1 MTPDGALRGGL
12 AVLRVAGWQGCAAAT
27 PKTPTYMH
35 DLYIFR
41 FRAVRALAQ
50 FKKSMLSLMLFAAV
64 SSAWAD
70 YYVGPTALGNASG
83 SDWNNRAAYTT
94 ASFWN
99 TMQTA
104 LNTGPVVV
112 RFAGGTYSQGMLD
125 LSNKGHP
132 VNLLTIMAN
141 TLHAPVFSSSVSHQL
156 KLRGA
161 QNIRVYGLKF
171 SGTGIT
177 SFAVWCQSSGKNT
190 SRFLTFDTCKFENL
204 TQVAYGAI
212 GILDNSRDITV
223 TGCTFANVGI
233 GGGAHMLYCDHD
245 ARNITVT
252 NCSFTNCKGDYV
264 RFRDDTDFAKVDNCT
279 FHSTSTTY
287 NQDFIR
293 MPLFNDVNPGD
304 EYFGTDFQFTNNDF
318 TYDVASGTNRVAI
331 AFDVSGYNSTSYD
344 FSPTTTQAATL
355 SGTDYTAARA
365 LLSSNMGIEGL
376 RVKIHGN
383 SFSGTAYW
391 EAYGYFA
398 NYGSTGSGVNGY
410 TNVRPGTWA
419 SSGTLGAAPKLSFN
433 ANFERAGRWLR
444 NWDSMW
450 NGTAPV
456 SHAGLN
462 GTSKAARMAA
472 TGVNEMWQ
480 WVASPLT
487 TSYTHDLLFA
497 VGPHSG
503 TGAKFRVDIFHNT
516 VTDSRVSVGV
526 SDSGQFGIFNGSSFV
541 ALPELGTLQFSLD
554 ANSDGDYSD
563 AGDTLRWY
571 KLRIVGN
578 YSGAT
583 PYVDIH
589 TSNVNSTTLSNSSLG
604 KSIWVNGGPATGQK
618 AGCVNYRNDAA
629 AVILDELTWQ

>member
-1 MTPDGALRGGL
+1 MPRIHSLHAISDRFVAVPVVLALFRMFGL
-12 AVLRVAGWQGCAAAT
+12 VL
-27 PKTPTYMH
+27 
-35 DLYIFR
+35 
-41 FRAVRALAQ
+41 
-50 FKKSMLSLMLFAAV
+50 LFAAAV
-64 SSAWAD
+64 ARAD
-70 YYVGPTALGNASG
+70 YYVGPTALGNGSG
-83 SDWNNRAAYTT
+83 SDWNNRAAYTN

-99 TMQTA
+99 TIQTA
-104 LNTGPVVV
+104 LSSGPVVV
-112 RFAGGTYSQGMLD
+112 RFAGGSTAYTQGMLD

-132 VNLLTIMAN
+132 VNQLTLMAN
-141 TLHAPVFSSSVSHQL
+141 TLHGPNFASTVPHQL

-177 SFAVWCQSSGKNT
+177 SFAVWLQSSGKNT
-190 SRFLTFDTCKFENL
+190 SRFITFDDCVFENL

-223 TGCTFANVGI
+223 TNCTFNNVGV

-279 FHSTSTTY
+279 FRSTSATY

-293 MPLFNDVNPGD
+293 MPLFNDVSPGD
-304 EYFGTDFQFTNNDF
+304 EYFGTDFQFTNNSF

-331 AFDVSGYNSTSYD
+331 AFDVSGFSSPPYD
-344 FSPTTTQAATL
+344 FSPSSAQASTL
-355 SGTDYTAARA
+355 SSTDYAAARA

-376 RVKIHGN
+376 RVKIYGN
-383 SFSGTAYW
+383 TFTGTSFW
-391 EAYGYFA
+391 EAYA
-398 NYGSTGSGVNGY
+398 HWDNYGSSEGGVQGY
-410 TNVRPGTWA
+410 INVRPGTWA
-419 SSGTLGAAPKLSFN
+419 TSGTLGAAPKLSFN

-444 NWDSMW
+444 NWDDMW

-462 GTSKAARMAA
+462 DTPKAARMAA

-497 VGPHSG
+497 VGANSG
-503 TGAKFRVDIFHNT
+503 TGVKFRVDVFHNT
-516 VTDSRVSVGV
+516 QTDSRVSVAV
-526 SDSGQFGIFNGSSFV
+526 NDAGQIGILNGASFV
-541 ALPELGTLQFSLD
+541 ALPALGTVQFSID
-554 ANSDGDYSD
+554 ANADGDYSD

-578 YSGAT
+578 YSAAT
-583 PYVDIH
+583 PYVDVH
-589 TSNVNSTTLSNSSLG
+589 TSNVNSTTLVNSSLG
-604 KSIWVNGGPATGQK
+604 KTAWVNGGPAVGQK
-618 AGCVNYRNDAA
+618 ASCVSYRNDNAT
-629 AVILDELTWQ
+629 VIIDELTWQ